1 LWGKALEY
9 FMSTHPSSRAVIQL
23 VTQLWLTLITVDLA
37 QGESLVGKELI
48 AALRSGGYV
57 ILMRHASS
65 PQNPPEAAQADV
77 ENVQRERQLDA
88 EGRASTRAMGE
99 ALRRLHISI
108 GEVLSSPTYRAL
120 QTVKLA
126 QLRRPRTFEEL
137 GDGGQ
142 SMRADKGGAR
152 ANWLKTKASAIPRP
166 HENTLIVTHFPNIS
180 EAYPQGAVG
189 LADGEALIL
198 HPDGRGGAT
207 IVAHVKIDEWTG
219 LATAR

>member
-1 LWGKALEY
+1 
-9 FMSTHPSSRAVIQL
+9 MSTRRSSHAVL
-23 VTQLWLTLITVDLA
+23 RWVTLLWLTLITVDLV
-37 QGESLVGKELI
+37 QGESLAGKELI

-65 PQNPPEAAQADV
+65 PRNPPEAAQADA
-77 ENVQRERQLDA
+77 ENVQRQRQLDE
-88 EGRASTRAMGE
+88 EGRASALAMGE
-99 ALRRLHISI
+99 ALRHLHISI

-120 QTVKLA
+120 QTIRLA
-126 QLRRPRTFEEL
+126 QLGQPRTFEEL

-142 SMRADKGGAR
+142 SMRADKSGAR
-152 ANWLKTKASAIPRP
+152 ASWLKAKASSLPRP
-166 HENTLIVTHFPNIS
+166 RENTLIVTHSPNIS
-180 EAYPQGAVG
+180 EAYPQDAAG

-207 IVAHVKIDEWTG
+207 IVARVKIDEWAG

>member
-1 LWGKALEY
+1 MSNHRSSHAALRLA
-9 FMSTHPSSRAVIQL
+9 TL
-23 VTQLWLTLITVDLA
+23 LWLTLITIDLA
-37 QGESLVGKELI
+37 QGDSLAGKELI
-48 AALRSGGYV
+48 AALRSGEYV

-65 PQNPPEAAQADV
+65 PRNPPEAAQADV
-77 ENVQRERQLDA
+77 ENVQRERQLDE
-88 EGRASTRAMGE
+88 EGRASARAMGE
-99 ALRRLHISI
+99 ALRRLQIPI

-120 QTVKLA
+120 QTIKLA
-126 QLRRPRTFEEL
+126 KFGQPRIFEEL

-142 SMRADKGGAR
+142 SMRADKSGAR
-152 ANWLKTKASAIPRP
+152 ASWLKAKVSALPGP

-180 EAYPQGAVG
+180 EAYPQDAVG

-207 IVAHVKIDEWTG
+207 IVARVKIDEWAG

>member
-1 LWGKALEY
+1 
-9 FMSTHPSSRAVIQL
+9 MSTHRSSHAALRL
-23 VTQLWLTLITVDLA
+23 VTLVWLTLITVDLA
-37 QGESLVGKELI
+37 QGESLAGKELI

-65 PQNPPEAAQADV
+65 PRNPPEAAQADV
-77 ENVQRERQLDA
+77 ENVQRERQLDE
-88 EGRASTRAMGE
+88 EGRASARAMGE
-99 ALRRLHISI
+99 ALRRLHIPI

-120 QTVKLA
+120 QTIKLA
-126 QLRRPRTFEEL
+126 QLGQPRTFEEL

-142 SMRADKGGAR
+142 SMRADKTGAR
-152 ANWLKTKASAIPRP
+152 ASWLKAKASALPGP

-180 EAYPQGAVG
+180 EAYPQDAVG

-198 HPDGRGGAT
+198 HPDGRGGAM
-207 IVAHVKIDEWTG
+207 IVARVKIDEWAG